1 MEWFVV
7 VLNSLKDSQMV
18 WLFWTEIATIDF
30 LACFNTST
38 ESMVWEEKLPLLSF
52 SSLHDL
58 VYSNKKKKSF
68 KKVG

>member
-18 WLFWTEIATIDF
+18 WLLCTEIAIIDF
-30 LACFNTST
+30 LACFNTSS
-38 ESMVWEEKLPLLSF
+38 ESRVWEEKLPLLSV

-58 VYSNKKKKSF
+58 EYSKRIQM
-68 KKVG
+68 

>member
-1 MEWFVV
+1 
-7 VLNSLKDSQMV
+7 LNVLKDSQMV
-18 WLFWTEIATIDF
+18 WLLCTEIATIDF
-30 LACFNTST
+30 LAYFNTSP

-58 VYSNKKKKSF
+58 IVYSNLKKKSF